1 MNATLQNT
9 VTTVQ
14 QLSFQEQWQLVQIIV
29 EQLQKQAK
37 QNPFWQ
43 PKTMAQI
50 QQTQG
55 KKSFKKLANYQ
66 ANFLPETER
75 TDDWLNYFSEQHQ
88 QDVANL

>member
-14 QLSFQEQWQLVQIIV
+14 QLSYHEQWQLVQIIV

-43 PKTMAQI
+43 SKTMAQI
-50 QQTQG
+50 QQLQG
-55 KKSFKKLANYQ
+55 KKSFKTLGTYQ
-66 ANFLPETER
+66 ADFLPEAES
-75 TDDWLNYFSEQHQ
+75 TDDWINYFSEQHH
-88 QDVANL
+88 QDATNL

>member
-14 QLSFQEQWQLVQIIV
+14 QLSFQEQWQLVQIIL

-43 PKTMAQI
+43 SKTIAQI
-50 QQTQG
+50 QQSQG
-55 KKSFKKLANYQ
+55 KKNFKPLATYQ
-66 ANFLPETER
+66 ADFLPETEN
-75 TDDWLNYFSEQHQ
+75 TDDWLNYFSEQHH
-88 QDVANL
+88 QDTTNL